1 MPSKRASTNARV
13 DRAALD
19 RSRASTPRGV
29 KTLKVRLARATKF
42 RDENRIPVRDRLGD
56 GANGAKTTAKGAKDL
71 RRTIERAKT
80 GDARMSAKG
89 DAGPGDLRRRLP
101 RRRDDGAAA
110 NANAKATRTSGDL
123 RNALSGKK
131 GVANAKGR
139 GDARVNALLRRL
151 NLSPYEAAFARE
163 EIDLIALR
171 AMRDRDFDKL
181 GLPYGVKVKLA
192 LALGRR

>member
-1 MPSKRASTNARV
+1 MPSKRASANGRV
-13 DRAALD
+13 DRAATD

-56 GANGAKTTAKGAKDL
+56 GAKTTKSAAKDL
-71 RRTIERAKT
+71 RRTIERATTT
-80 GDARMSAKG
+80 GDARTRAKG
-89 DAGPGDLRRRLP
+89 DVGPGDLRRRLP
-101 RRRDDGAAA
+101 RRDDGAA
-110 NANAKATRTSGDL
+110 ANAKATRTSGDL
-123 RNALSGKK
+123 RNALSGKSGRK

-151 NLSPYEAAFARE
+151 NLSSYEAAFARE

-171 AMRDRDFDKL
+171 AMRDGDFDKL